1 MPDRLLRPVSV
12 APRGATGHRA
22 ATRRRGRRVLGAFL
36 GALLVGSTVGS
47 TTAPTDAPAA
57 ARRYPM
63 RVLSG
68 WVPYWKRTT
77 GPAGVAA
84 MASLASSTSSFA
96 YAATSATGIARLSSL
111 DANGAIRSAAA
122 AARIPLVP
130 TVTDST
136 GTGKMAIILADP
148 TQRAAHVE
156 RLVRLAV
163 DGRFDGID
171 LDYESFAYRDGSSTW
186 ATTKPLWTQF
196 VTELGAALHARA
208 KLLFVT
214 VPPTYNNSETRGSG
228 YWVYNLVG
236 IAPHVDRIRIMA
248 YDWAYSRV
256 GPNAPLSW
264 TQKIVD
270 YAAANLPVSKV
281 ELGVPLYGRDWVTG
295 VSGTC
300 PAGATTTGRVSIITS
315 SALAL
320 AKKHGKT
327 PTRGTHGEM
336 VFSYTVP
343 YYASTPTPS
352 STTTT
357 TTDVVITDPV
367 STDPSIDD
375 GSTTVPVTSEPPPT
389 LLCSVTRTV
398 YYPDAVSSQRKLE
411 QALAKGLAG
420 VVFFAVGYE
429 ESTHFRGLRSLA
441 LTVPKATGANPI
453 GRWRITPGDPG
464 TVRVRGWALDPET
477 SLPIRIRVVVNGRTK
492 AVALANTENTAVGAA
507 YPGNGPFHGADV
519 TVPLARGRY
528 RVCVDGIGVGS
539 GLSVRRL
546 GCAYV
551 RVTAPTTTT
560 STSATS
566 SSTTSS
572 STTAPAA
579 PTA

>member
-1 MPDRLLRPVSV
+1 MPGRLPRLASAR
-12 APRGATGHRA
+12 PRGAGGLP
-22 ATRRRGRRVLGAFL
+22 RRRLLGTLLA
-36 GALLVGSTVGS
+36 ALLLGSALGS

-68 WVPYWKRTT
+68 WVPYWKRTA
-77 GPAGVAA
+77 GPAGVTA

-96 YAATSATGIARLSSL
+96 YAATSATGISRLTTL
-111 DANGAIRSAAA
+111 DANGAIRRAAA

-136 GTGKMAIILADP
+136 GTGKMALILADP
-148 TQRAAHVE
+148 DQRAAHIG

-171 LDYESFAYRDGSSTW
+171 LDYEVFAYRDGSSTW

-196 VTELGAALHARA
+196 VAELGAALHARA

-214 VPPTYNNSETRGSG
+214 VPPTYNNNEVSGSG
-228 YWVYNLVG
+228 YWVYNLIG

-300 PAGATTTGRVSIITS
+300 PAGATTSGRVSIITS
-315 SALAL
+315 SAIAL

-327 PTRGTHGEM
+327 PVRGSHGEM
-336 VFSYTVP
+336 VFSYEVP
-343 YYASTPTPS
+343 YYTSTPTPS

-357 TTDVVITDPV
+357 TEVVITDPV

-375 GSTTVPVTSEPPPT
+375 GSTSTAPPTSAPPPE
-389 LLCSVTRTV
+389 LLCTVTRKV

-429 ESTHFRGLRSLA
+429 DANHFGGLRTPA
-441 LTVPKATGANPI
+441 LSVPKAAGANPI
-453 GRWRITPGDPG
+453 GRWRITPGAAG

-492 AVALANTENTAVGAA
+492 ATALANTEYPAVGNA
-507 YPGNGPFHGADV
+507 YPGNGPYHGADV
-519 TVPLARGRY
+519 SVPLPRGRY

-539 GLSVRRL
+539 GLTVRRL

-551 RVTAPTTTT
+551 RVTAPPATTTTT
-560 STSATS
+560 STT
-566 SSTTSS
+566 STTTT
-572 STTAPAA
+572 STTTTTTTP
-579 PTA
+579 PI